1 MIDTDED
8 QLKLNELIAMK
19 YSEVFDSWEKS
30 FLDGIEHLEKKYTDL
45 DKHEKAVVR
54 RLYSWWRGRD

>member
-1 MIDTDED
+1 MTDNDED

-19 YSEVFDSWEKS
+19 HSEVFDAWEKS
-30 FLDGIEHLEKKYTDL
+30 FLSVIERLQKKYCDL